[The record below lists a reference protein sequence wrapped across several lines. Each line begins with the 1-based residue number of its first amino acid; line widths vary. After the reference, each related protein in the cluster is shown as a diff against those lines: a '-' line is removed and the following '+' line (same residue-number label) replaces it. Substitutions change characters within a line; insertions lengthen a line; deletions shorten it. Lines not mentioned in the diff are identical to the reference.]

1 MRPILIST
9 AALALAGLGCG
20 GGDDKASSSS
30 SATATPQAVAPPPA
44 ELLGTYTT
52 TMKRSDIPDPAPP
65 ELDGQYRWTL
75 RITKDGGPDDKPAL
89 TIVKPPDDVLESSAM
104 AVTGDELK
112 LTGEECAAVDGR
124 LGCVELVRVEGRG
137 RQPAADRR
145 QARMRRQG
153 RRDDPQRRALE
164 AVWLNL
170 EA

>member
-20 GGDDKASSSS
+20 GDDEQTSSPS
-30 SATATPQAVAPPPA
+30 SAGTATPQAVAPPPA

-52 TMKRSDIPDPAPP
+52 TLKRSDVPDPAPP

-104 AVTGDELK
+104 AVTGDKLE
-112 LTGEECAAVDGR
+112 LTGEECAQTMGDSIVSSSYTWKAEGDRLRLTAVKH
-124 LGCVELVRVEGRG
+124 GC
-137 RQPAADRR
+137 ADKV
-145 QARMRRQG
+145 AETILSSE
-153 RRDDPQRRALE
+153 PWKRAG
-164 AVWLNL
+164 
-170 EA
+170 